1 MADPVALAV
10 IEDALA
16 SPVRV
21 MDTDVVPIAVIVM
34 GVPALKC
41 FPRRPASGAH
51 ARRRDFSCG

>member
-21 MDTDVVPIAVIVM
+21 MDADVVPIAVIVI
-34 GVPALKC
+34 GGSLPVIPARIVGICVYPL
-41 FPRRPASGAH
+41 
-51 ARRRDFSCG
+51 